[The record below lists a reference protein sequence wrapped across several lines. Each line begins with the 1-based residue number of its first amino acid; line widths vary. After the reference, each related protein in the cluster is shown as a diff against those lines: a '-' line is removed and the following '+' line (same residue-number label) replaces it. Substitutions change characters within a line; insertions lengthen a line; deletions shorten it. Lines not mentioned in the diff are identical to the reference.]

1 MKKITFLL
9 LNILLCLAIS
19 CNSSNSKPQIN
30 PQIIAEIEKKV
41 ATANSNCPVY
51 LGVGNNVV
59 LECLTYENN
68 VITYNYRIARIDN
81 GIDLKNKELK
91 NSLLYMLRAEA
102 EMSSD
107 NKKFFSNLI
116 EAGSKLVY
124 NYTTPTGESI
134 EIEISNKELK
144 EAFK

>member
-1 MKKITFLL
+1 
-9 LNILLCLAIS
+9 
-19 CNSSNSKPQIN
+19 
-30 PQIIAEIEKKV
+30 
-41 ATANSNCPVY
+41 
-51 LGVGNNVV
+51 
-59 LECLTYENN
+59 
-68 VITYNYRIARIDN
+68 
-81 GIDLKNKELK
+81 
-91 NSLLYMLRAEA
+91 MLRAEA